1 MEKNNKSLDIAVVIL
16 TYNEELHIRRC
27 LDNVSLFAK
36 EIFIIDS
43 YSTDKTLEIAREYS
57 KVNILQHKWENNHAK
72 QFNWGLINAPIT
84 ATWILRLDADE
95 YLTTELIKELNQKL
109 ATLDDNISG
118 LSFNLRRYFMGDW
131 LKKGI
136 YPIKLIRCFRR
147 GKAKCEQRLMDEHI
161 ELLEGECAE
170 FENDFVDENLNN
182 LSWFCQK
189 HINYAIREAASLLD
203 IEYNLTGN
211 NYDTTNLHI
220 SEQALQKRK
229 LKYRYA
235 KQPLF
240 FRSFAYFIYRYIVK
254 GAFLEGK
261 TGFIWTF
268 MQGWWYRTLVD
279 VKIYEIK
286 RKCKDNKEEM
296 INYLAEEYNIRLN

>member
-1 MEKNNKSLDIAVVIL
+1 MKQIQRILDIAVVIL

-27 LDNVSLFAK
+27 LDNIKSFAK
-36 EIFIIDS
+36 EIYIIDS
-43 YSTDKTLEIAREYS
+43 FSTDRTIEIANEYPS
-57 KVNILQHKWENNHAK
+57 VTVLQHKWENNHAK
-72 QFNWGLINAPIT
+72 QFNWGLANAPIT
-84 ATWILRLDADE
+84 AKWILRLDADE
-95 YLTTELIKELNQKL
+95 YLTPELINELDEKL
-109 ATLDDNISG
+109 DTLDNNITG
-118 LSFNLRRYFMGDW
+118 ISFNLRRYFMGEW
-131 LKKGI
+131 LKRGI

-161 ELLEGECAE
+161 ELLEGVCTE
-170 FENDFVDENLNN
+170 FKYDFVDENLNN

-203 IEYNLTGN
+203 IEYDLTGN
-211 NYDTTNLHI
+211 YQKIDNLHI

-229 LKYRYA
+229 LKHKYA

-240 FRSFAYFIYRYIVK
+240 VRSFAYFIYRYFIK

-279 VKIYEIK
+279 VKVYEVK
-286 RKCKDNKEEM
+286 RKCSNKEE
-296 INYLAEEYNIRLN
+296 IIQYLKEEYNIRL